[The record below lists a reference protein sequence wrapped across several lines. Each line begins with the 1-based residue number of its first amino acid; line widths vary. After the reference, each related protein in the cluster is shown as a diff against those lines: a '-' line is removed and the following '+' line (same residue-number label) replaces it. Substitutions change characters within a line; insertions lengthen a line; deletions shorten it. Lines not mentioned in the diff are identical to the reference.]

1 MKHLRILAVIVLA
14 LTATP
19 LFAYQCGR
27 CLPSG
32 ACTFEM
38 GIEMFCEQN
47 IDYCIDYP
55 YPCFSG
61 DSGTTEVTSLS
72 AEMAIASVEIV
83 TPDGIQVVE
92 QDQPVRTARLE
103 TESTR

>member
-14 LTATP
+14 LTTTP
-19 LFAYQCGR
+19 LFAFQCGR

-32 ACTFEM
+32 ACTFEP
-38 GIEMFCEQN
+38 GIEIFCEQN

-61 DSGTTEVTSLS
+61 SSGAVEVASLS
-72 AEMAIASVEIV
+72 TELAIASVEIV
-83 TPDGIQVVE
+83 TPDQTEVA
-92 QDQPVRTARLE
+92 DKAQPLRTARIE
-103 TESTR
+103 PKPVR

>member
-1 MKHLRILAVIVLA
+1 MKHLRILAVILLA

-19 LFAYQCGR
+19 LFAFQCGR

-32 ACTFEM
+32 ACTFEP
-38 GIEMFCEQN
+38 GGEIFCEQN

-61 DSGTTEVTSLS
+61 SSGAVEVASLS
-72 AEMAIASVEIV
+72 TEMAIASVEIV
-83 TPDGIQVVE
+83 TPGQTEVAE
-92 QDQPVRTARLE
+92 SAQPVRTARIE
-103 TESTR
+103 PQTAR